1 MQALAK
7 VNRTDVALRMLLAT
21 EYPSYGYNIVV
32 NEEHATSLWESW
44 DGSSMQQWF
53 DESSRDHHFS
63 ASINTFLRKYGPLHN
78 RSVAHPFLLAAFHS
92 KSIGEQ

>member
-1 MQALAK
+1 MRDAQWRAFLQALAK

-63 ASINTFLRKYGPLHN
+63 ASINTFFPA
-78 RSVAHPFLLAAFHS
+78 AHAWHPAPTT
-92 KSIGEQ
+92 